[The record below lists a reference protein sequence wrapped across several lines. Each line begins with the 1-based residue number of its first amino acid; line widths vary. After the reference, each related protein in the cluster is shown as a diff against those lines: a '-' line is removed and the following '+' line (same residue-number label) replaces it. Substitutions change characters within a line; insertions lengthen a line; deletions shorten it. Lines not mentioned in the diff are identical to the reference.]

1 MKLGSHKLILTE
13 TRDGFERIRLSMR
26 LWRDPRVPLWTKATL
41 PAVAAMYLILPIDLI
56 PDFFLGLGQID
67 DLSVIGIM
75 LFAMTRVLPKLAPQ
89 QLVQEHL
96 DELRRKE
103 RKAGARGD
111 YFDADYTVVDE
122 R

>member
-13 TRDGFERIRLSMR
+13 TRDGFERVRLTMR
-26 LWRDPRVPLWTKATL
+26 LWRDPRVPLWTKAAL
-41 PAVAAMYLILPIDLI
+41 PAIAGIYLILPIDLI

-67 DLSVIGIM
+67 DVSVIGIM

-89 QLVQEHL
+89 NLVEEHL
-96 DELRRKE
+96 GDMRRKE
-103 RKAGARGD
+103 RKSPGSGD
-111 YFDADYTVVDE
+111 FFDADYTIVDE